1 MGVITSLIA
10 AVIPARSAAG
20 VDPVKALQKG
30 RYQSMSEGENRAR
43 RRWALACAVASVAT
57 LTLNR
62 NSIVFYG
69 GYLLAVLAAVLLSPA
84 LAHWLAQMLRP
95 AFSWIHPVEG
105 TLAAD
110 SLIQAPRR
118 TSGTVAALMLSLALV
133 ISLGGL
139 ARASYDSISNWMS
152 IALNP
157 DLFVTTA
164 ESVTSR
170 SFVFPAALGDG
181 LRKIGGVGDVQLV
194 RSVRVVVKGAP
205 IMVVAVDIDVAR
217 EARETS
223 RVGGRYRRN
232 VSQRSGRTGRDCFG
246 KFRASPWLDVRR
258 NARNRHAHR
267 SPADCPSSASCAIFP
282 ISRAAC

>member
-10 AVIPARSAAG
+10 AVIPARNAAG

-30 RYQSMSEGENRAR
+30 RYQSMSDGENRMR
-43 RRWALACAVASVAT
+43 RRWALACAIASAAT
-57 LTLNR
+57 LTLNLETR
-62 NSIVFYG
+62 IAYSTQAI
-69 GYLLAVLAAVLLSPA
+69 SSRCS
-84 LAHWLAQMLRP
+84 RP
-95 AFSWIHPVEG
+95 CCFRPRWRIGWRKCYDQAFARIHPVEG

-118 TSGTVAALMLSLALV
+118 TSGTVSALMLSLALV
-133 ISLGGL
+133 ISLSGL
-139 ARASYDSISNWMS
+139 AQASYDSISDWMR

-164 ESVTSR
+164 ESVTAR

-205 IMVVAVDIDVAR
+205 IMLVAVDI
-217 EARETS
+217 
-223 RVGGRYRRN
+223 
-232 VSQRSGRTGRDCFG
+232 
-246 KFRASPWLDVRR
+246 ASL
-258 NARNRHAHR
+258 ARHAKL
-267 SPADCPSSASCAIFP
+267 PAVAGDSGEMY
-282 ISRAAC
+282 R